1 MEMEFTSLQAVQI
14 AGISQRQLAYWRK
27 SELLTPSNST
37 AGGHAR
43 YTFTDLVAIKTIKQL
58 LDAGVSLQTI
68 RKSICSLLQYLPKLQ
83 KPLTELSLLATGDV
97 IIVLHEG
104 SAFEALSGQEWIFPI
119 AEIYR
124 DIERYQNSHKQPEF
138 RQGELFPVEDTL
150 TVTHEA
156 VSI

>member
-1 MEMEFTSLQAVQI
+1 MEMEFTSRQAVQI

-27 SELLTPSNST
+27 SGLVTPSHST

-43 YTFTDLVAIKTIKQL
+43 YSFTDLVAIKTIKQL

-68 RKSICSLLQYLPKLQ
+68 RKSIRSLLQYLPKLQ

-97 IIVLHEG
+97 ILVLHEG
-104 SAFEALSGQEWIFPI
+104 SAFEALTGQEWIFPI

-124 DIERYQNSHKQPEF
+124 DIERFQNSHKEPEF
-138 RQGELFPVEDTL
+138 RQGELFPIEDTF
-150 TVTHEA
+150 TVTREA
-156 VSI
+156 ASI